1 MEQTWK
7 DIYNRKLITAAQAA
21 AMVQNGDSFCAV
33 TREPKTILREL
44 GKRKD
49 LKNVTYYCSQTN
61 FLGELMGLQNEV
73 KVLLSFMD
81 GMNREFVEDGRAEFV
96 PCNFS
101 GYGKLS
107 VNTLKCRIAMPC
119 VSKPDKNGYVSMG
132 NAADGMPV
140 ISTQTELAIAEINP
154 ELPFVL
160 GANVKHISE
169 FDYIVEGDGY
179 PLNIRAIDDSEDS
192 REIYQAIGG
201 YLSELVEDEATI
213 EVGLGRLNSSAMMYM
228 EPKKDLGVHT
238 EIYGDLLMELTKRGI
253 ITNRKKT
260 LYPGVSVCA
269 QLVGSRELFDFADGN
284 QGLNMNSCQQVLNPG
299 IIAQNRRMTAINN
312 AVQVDLLGQANSEY
326 LKGKQYSGMGG
337 IADFSSGAALCPDGK
352 SIVVVESVTKNGKYS
367 KIVPS
372 FTQGTPVSLKRTM
385 VEYVVTEYG
394 AAVLAGKT
402 VEERAKEL
410 IRVSHPKFRDELT
423 FQAKEMGLIV

>member
-1 MEQTWK
+1 M
-7 DIYNRKLITAAQAA
+7 
-21 AMVQNGDSFCAV
+21 
-33 TREPKTILREL
+33 
-44 GKRKD
+44 
-49 LKNVTYYCSQTN
+49 
-61 FLGELMGLQNEV
+61 
-73 KVLLSFMD
+73 
-81 GMNREFVEDGRAEFV
+81 
-96 PCNFS
+96 
-101 GYGKLS
+101 
-107 VNTLKCRIAMPC
+107 
-119 VSKPDKNGYVSMG
+119 
-132 NAADGMPV
+132 

-253 ITNRKKT
+253 VTNRKKT

-352 SIVVVESVTKNGKYS
+352 SSS
-367 KIVPS
+367 
-372 FTQGTPVSLKRTM
+372 R
-385 VEYVVTEYG
+385 
-394 AAVLAGKT
+394 
-402 VEERAKEL
+402 
-410 IRVSHPKFRDELT
+410 
-423 FQAKEMGLIV
+423 

>member
-1 MEQTWK
+1 MGQTWK
-7 DIYNRKLITAAQAA
+7 DLYETKKISAARAA
-21 AMVQNGDSFCAV
+21 AMVQSGDSLCAV
-33 TREPKTILREL
+33 TREPKTILREI
-44 GKRKD
+44 GRRKD

-61 FLGELMGLQNEV
+61 FLGELTEPESGVNV
-73 KVLLSFMD
+73 FLSFMD
-81 GMNREFVEDGRAEFV
+81 DTNRVYVEEGRAGFI

-101 GYGKLS
+101 GYGKLAMKE
-107 VNTLKCRIAMPC
+107 LKCRIALPC
-119 VSKPDKNGYVSMG
+119 VSNPDKNGYVSMG

-140 ISTQTELAIAEINP
+140 MAAQAELVIAEINR
-154 ELPFVL
+154 ELPFVH

-179 PLNIRAIDDSEDS
+179 ALRLREIDDAEES
-192 REIYQAIGG
+192 REVYQAIGG
-201 YLSELVEDEATI
+201 YLSDLVEDEATI

-228 EPKKDLGVHT
+228 APKRDLGVHT
-238 EIYGDLLMELTKRGI
+238 EIYGDLLMELTKKGI
-253 ITNRKKT
+253 VTNRKKT
-260 LYPGVSVCA
+260 LHPGISVCA
-269 QLVGSRELFDFADGN
+269 QLVGSRELFDFAGRN
-284 QGLNMNSCQQVLNPG
+284 PGIAMNSCQHVLNPG

-337 IADFSSGAALCPDGK
+337 IADFSAGASLCPDGK

-372 FTQGTPVSLKRTM
+372 FSRGTPVSLTRTM

-394 AAVLAGKT
+394 AAVLAGKP
-402 VEERAKEL
+402 VKERAQEL

-423 FQAKEMGLIV
+423 LEAKELGLI

>member
-1 MEQTWK
+1 MSHTWK
-7 DIYNRKLITAAQAA
+7 EIYHKKLITAAQAA
-21 AMVQNGDSFCAV
+21 SMVRSGDSFCAV

-61 FLGELMGLQNEV
+61 FLGELTSQGSEIR
-73 KVLLSFMD
+73 VLLSFMD
-81 GMNREFVEDGRAEFV
+81 DRNREFTEDGRAEFV

-101 GYGKLS
+101 GYGKLAMK
-107 VNTLKCRIAMPC
+107 TLKCRVAMPC
-119 VSKPDKNGYVSMG
+119 VSRPDKNGYVSMG

-140 ISTQTELAIAEINP
+140 ISTEAELVIAEINQ

-160 GANVKHISE
+160 GENIKHISE

-179 PLNIRAIDDSEDS
+179 SLNIRELDDAQEN

-228 EPKKDLGVHT
+228 EPKRDLGIHT
-238 EIYGDLLMELTKRGI
+238 EIYGDLLMELTKRGSV
-253 ITNRKKT
+253 TNRKKT
-260 LYPGVSVCA
+260 LHPGISVCA
-269 QLVGSRELFDFADGN
+269 QLVGSRELFEFADNNPGIH
-284 QGLNMNSCQQVLNPG
+284 MDSCQHVLNPG

-326 LKGKQYSGMGG
+326 LKGRQYSGMGG
-337 IADFSSGAALCPDGK
+337 IADFSAGAALCPEGK
-352 SIVVVESVTKNGKYS
+352 SIVVVESATKNGKYS
-367 KIVPS
+367 KIVP
-372 FTQGTPVSLKRTM
+372 FLAPGTPVSLTRTM

-402 VEERAKEL
+402 VQERAKEL
-410 IRVSHPKFRDELT
+410 IRISHPGFREELT
-423 FQAKEMGLIV
+423 FQAREQGLLL

>member
-1 MEQTWK
+1 MCQTWK
-7 DIYNRKLITAAQAA
+7 DQYNEKLITAAQAA
-21 AMVQNGDSFCAV
+21 AMVRSGDSFCAV

-49 LKNVTYYCSQTN
+49 LKNVTYFCSQTN
-61 FLGELMGLQNEV
+61 FLGELEGLGDEV
-73 KVLLSFMD
+73 RVFLSFMD
-81 GMNREFVEDGRAEFV
+81 GMNREYIENGFAEFI
-96 PCNFS
+96 PCGFS
-101 GYGKLS
+101 GYGKLAM
-107 VNTLKCRIAMPC
+107 NALKCRIAMPC
-119 VSKPDKNGYVSMG
+119 VSKPDENGYVSMG

-140 ISTQTELAIAEINP
+140 IATQAELVIAEINP

-179 PLNIRAIDDSEDS
+179 PLNLREIDDAEES
-192 REIYQAIGG
+192 REIYRAIGNA
-201 YLSELVEDEATI
+201 LSELVEDEATI

-238 EIYGDLLMELTKRGI
+238 EIYGDLLMELTKKGI

-260 LYPGVSVCA
+260 LHPGVSVCA
-269 QLVGSRELFDFADGN
+269 QLVGSRELFDFAGHN
-284 QGLNMNSCQQVLNPG
+284 PGINMNSCQNVLNPG
-299 IIAQNRRMTAINN
+299 LIAQNRRMTAINN

-337 IADFSSGAALCPDGK
+337 IADFSTGAALCPDGK
-352 SIVVVESVTKNGKYS
+352 SIVVVESITKNGKYS
-367 KIVPS
+367 KIVP
-372 FTQGTPVSLKRTM
+372 FFAPGTPVSLTRTM

-402 VEERAKEL
+402 VAERAREL
-410 IRVSHPKFRDELT
+410 IRISHPKFREELT
-423 FQAKEMGLIV
+423 FQAKELGLI